1 MSVISSTQNKID
13 DVDVDADV
21 IENKNEHNMYN
32 YYFYGPHKSGKR
44 TTVNKL
50 LSQLYDTDKL
60 IYHNIFQ
67 IDACQLMHPVQTIEL
82 QLINFLSKT
91 INSSSLCKLVIV
103 LNATLLPVK
112 LQAIFRKY
120 IEIASECKKTR
131 FIFVGLHK
139 TIMLPL
145 QSRLYCKYIPQITE
159 KQHELYNKKY
169 ISLTKLINNK
179 VVPYIISLKNQSII
193 YYDDIY
199 LFMWD
204 LSELFTYT
212 HGYTAIQTQFII
224 NKKIENPDIKTNLNI
239 AFTSSIEFYSVFQL
253 LWTFCLKNINNN

>member
-1 MSVISSTQNKID
+1 MSIITLNPEKDNND
-13 DVDVDADV
+13 D
-21 IENKNEHNMYN
+21 KMYN

-44 TTVNKL
+44 TMVNKL
-50 LSQLYDTDKL
+50 LSKLYENDKL

-67 IDACQLMHPVQTIEL
+67 IDACQLLHSVQTIEL
-82 QLINFLSKT
+82 QLIDFLAKT
-91 INSSSLCKLVIV
+91 INSSSLCKIVIV
-103 LNATLLPVK
+103 LNATLLPIK

-120 IEIASECKKTR
+120 IEIASECRKTR

-145 QSRLYCKYIPQITE
+145 QSRLYCKYLPKITE

-169 ISLTKLINNK
+169 IVLSKLIHTK
-179 VVPYIISLKNQSII
+179 VISYILSLKKQLKIN
-193 YYDDIY
+193 YDDIY

-212 HGYTAIQTQFII
+212 HGYTAIQMLFII
-224 NKKIENPDIKTNLNI
+224 NKKIENQDIKTNLNI
-239 AFTSSIEFYSVFQL
+239 TFTSSIEFYSVFQL
-253 LWTFCLKNINNN
+253 LWVFCIENII